1 MVNSRKLSDDEVEAL
16 MDGLEQDSL
25 SLSPKNFD
33 DAEVREF
40 SFGKEDLSLLGDYY
54 ALRLINEKICR
65 FTNIVIYAWI
75 TRKNKSKNK
84 KINLYFMCQ
93 QKR

>member
-25 SLSPKNFD
+25 SPNLANFD

-54 ALRLINEKICR
+54 ALRLIN
-65 FTNIVIYAWI
+65 
-75 TRKNKSKNK
+75 
-84 KINLYFMCQ
+84 
-93 QKR
+93 